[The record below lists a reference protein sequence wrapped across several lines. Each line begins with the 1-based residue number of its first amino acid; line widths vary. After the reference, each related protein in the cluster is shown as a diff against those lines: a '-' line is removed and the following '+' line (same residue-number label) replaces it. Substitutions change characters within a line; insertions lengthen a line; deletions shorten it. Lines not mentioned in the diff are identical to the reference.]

1 MQPFQYIA
9 QLATTA
15 AAVICLTRTSTKAQR
30 KRLCTWKVFNYD
42 MIRCDT
48 RQCNT
53 LWYQWLKCF
62 FLIPANATTPFA
74 GNNSMENIT
83 QTTLSI
89 EMIEG
94 VDMIPVLQPTALRTN
109 PLYSIYF
116 NWFRFIAIG
125 IIPFALLVRIYL
137 FIVICR
143 FFSFKLF
150 LYQNKRIYHLTT
162 CMLLWYCCC
171 INQSIFFWHAN
182 VSTYVPM

>member
-1 MQPFQYIA
+1 MQYKTIY
-9 QLATTA
+9 
-15 AAVICLTRTSTKAQR
+15 VNG
-30 KRLCTWKVFNYD
+30 V
-42 MIRCDT
+42 
-48 RQCNT
+48 
-53 LWYQWLKCF
+53 

-125 IIPFALLVRIYL
+125 IIPFALLVSTI
-137 FIVICR
+137 
-143 FFSFKLF
+143 FKA
-150 LYQNKRIYHLTT
+150 
-162 CMLLWYCCC
+162 
-171 INQSIFFWHAN
+171 S
-182 VSTYVPM
+182 